1 MSNRDRLVLI
11 GVIAVAVVG
20 VVWLM
25 FVSPER
31 KKASQAGAAL
41 ATAEAQLQSA
51 HSELASARSA
61 QAKYAASYST
71 IVHLGKAVP
80 TTQEVPSLI
89 NELAQAS
96 KQKKVE
102 FASIASTSSS
112 GKGILATTGPSAAE
126 AAAAEGGFQQVP
138 FTFIFDG
145 TYSGLEQ
152 MLRRITSF
160 TARTPAGALEVNG
173 RLLTIQGVTLQ
184 PVVGDGPLELQSA
197 PDRHGH
203 RDRLHDAARIALGGR
218 RGRERSHPGEHR
230 LLIGQ
235 RLLLGVHLRTPS
247 RDRSKTMNVVTD
259 YLRALREDLRDRR
272 LLPLVVL
279 AGVAMVGAIAFV
291 VLGGSG
297 GSSSSTTAST
307 GAAATPPTAAETSGL
322 ALTHSNTSNAV
333 AETTVGTSV
342 QHAGGSRD
350 PFVVLPNVAAAE
362 AAAETKAKTSTSESS
377 GGSSSG
383 ASSSSEPPP
392 RPRAAAPPAAAARP
406 PKAPR
411 NRAAPRAARA
421 RAARAAARNPPNRR
435 RSTTCRSCSAKSP
448 PAHPDRAAGLTPYES
463 LKLYTPLPSKE
474 EPLVVFR
481 GVTKG
486 GKTATFTVAA
496 ETILQGDG
504 KCLPSAIQCE
514 AVQLQAGQTEQLQYL
529 KAGTE
534 NVQSFELH
542 LVSITSSA
550 ASKASVASIVH
561 AQSKAGI
568 EVLRRA
574 NLIAIPGL
582 GMSSL
587 AGVLVPTS

>member
-1 MSNRDRLVLI
+1 
-11 GVIAVAVVG
+11 
-20 VVWLM
+20 
-25 FVSPER
+25 
-31 KKASQAGAAL
+31 
-41 ATAEAQLQSA
+41 
-51 HSELASARSA
+51 
-61 QAKYAASYST
+61 
-71 IVHLGKAVP
+71 
-80 TTQEVPSLI
+80 
-89 NELAQAS
+89 
-96 KQKKVE
+96 
-102 FASIASTSSS
+102 
-112 GKGILATTGPSAAE
+112 
-126 AAAAEGGFQQVP
+126 
-138 FTFIFDG
+138 
-145 TYSGLEQ
+145 
-152 MLRRITSF
+152 
-160 TARTPAGALEVNG
+160 
-173 RLLTIQGVTLQ
+173 
-184 PVVGDGPLELQSA
+184 
-197 PDRHGH
+197 
-203 RDRLHDAARIALGGR
+203 
-218 RGRERSHPGEHR
+218 
-230 LLIGQ
+230 
-235 RLLLGVHLRTPS
+235 
-247 RDRSKTMNVVTD
+247 MNVVTD

-297 GSSSSTTAST
+297 GSSGSTTAST

-362 AAAETKAKTSTSESS
+362 AAAEAKAKTSTSESS

-383 ASSSSEPPP
+383 ASSSSEPSSSSSGSSGSSGSSSEGSSKSGGSSGSKGSGGKSGGSKPSQP
-392 RPRAAAPPAAAARP
+392 KTVYDVSVLFGEVSAA
-406 PKAPR
+406 
-411 NRAAPRAARA
+411 
-421 RAARAAARNPPNRR
+421 
-435 RSTTCRSCSAKSP
+435 SSGQG
-448 PAHPDRAAGLTPYES
+448 AGLTPYES

-486 GKTATFTVAA
+486 GKKATFTVAA
-496 ETILQGDG
+496 ETILQGAG

-534 NVQSFELH
+534 NVQSYELH

-561 AQSKAGI
+561 TQSKAGI